1 MFTFLKSLFKKSI
14 TTNNFFSL
22 FSQYTKPSLLNNEY
36 FSYFTSWQY
45 TAVTTIADSLSSLN
59 YRLAD
64 NHDNDFHH
72 EYLTYIT
79 PELLQNIT
87 IFMKITWTA
96 YILKVIHN
104 NTLLWLSILL
114 PQYLLSN
121 IQIVGVIWYQLF
133 SYYLFAFI
141 FFISLYKLIEEV
153 SVGICIF
160 KIFSHWIRIIT
171 PLIIFSI
178 YF

>member
-64 NHDNDFHH
+64 NHDNDLHH

-87 IFMKITWTA
+87 IFMIITWTA
-96 YILKVIHN
+96 YTLKVIHN
-104 NTLLWLSILL
+104 NNILWLSILL
-114 PQYLLSN
+114 PQYLLPNYMISTVKCY
-121 IQIVGVIWYQLF
+121 IAYFTDFFLF
-133 SYYLFAFI
+133 
-141 FFISLYKLIEEV
+141 
-153 SVGICIF
+153 
-160 KIFSHWIRIIT
+160 
-171 PLIIFSI
+171 
-178 YF
+178 